1 MSKHATVRLPEYANP
16 IPLIGIDPKETKE
29 RCCKCGHLFHLQD
42 IKLDWDGKPKCKK
55 CLK

>member
-1 MSKHATVRLPEYANP
+1 MSDHAHVRIGDYK

-42 IKLDWDGKPKCKK
+42 IKLDWEGKPKCKK